1 MRELLIL
8 GGIDFIIS
16 IILILLKISGILLW
30 SWITLAVIIFLS
42 LPIAMMILFIIIMI
56 IIYNNT
62 K

>member
-8 GGIDFIIS
+8 GVIDFIIS
-16 IILILLKISGILLW
+16 IILIILKIFGILLW
-30 SWITLAVIIFLS
+30 SWVTLAVIIFLS
-42 LPIAMMILFIIIMI
+42 LPITIMILFILIMI

>member
-16 IILILLKISGILLW
+16 IILILLKIFGVLLISWETLITILILL
-30 SWITLAVIIFLS
+30 IPA
-42 LPIAMMILFIIIMI
+42 IALVLMLFIMI

>member
-16 IILILLKISGILLW
+16 IILILLKIFGVLLISWKTLIIILVLL
-30 SWITLAVIIFLS
+30 IPA
-42 LPIAMMILFIIIMI
+42 IALVLMLFIMI